1 MPLSRTNQALAIP
14 ASKSFDVVAN
24 VYGQSALLQLADVRQ
39 MTAAVEDVVT
49 AGAFTFGN
57 GTNVFNVAEA
67 AVKPETTGTLASY
80 QLVAAKMATFV
91 IVSEELLAETPLDM
105 ISFYQDVIEQRFAL
119 AIDQYGLGSV
129 TGSGPFGSENLGAAA
144 TAAGAGHTVV
154 LSGTVAATTNVHTA
168 VASALGAVEGKDYAP
183 NGILLQ
189 RRLKGILRTTTTTGT
204 PVVQATITD
213 DVEPSMY
220 GEPVY
225 FLGRGAFATAA
236 VNTLSGIVGDFS
248 QYVIG
253 IRDELVFSLHN
264 EGTVAG
270 INLLETNQV
279 ALRAEMRLA
288 GKVLDSNA
296 FARINNAAT

>member
-24 VYGQSALLQLADVRQ
+24 IYGESALLQLADVRQ
-39 MTAAVEDVVT
+39 MSAAVEDVVT
-49 AGAFTFGN
+49 AGSFTFGN

-67 AVKPETTGTLASY
+67 AAKPETTGTLSSY
-80 QLVAAKMATFV
+80 QLVAQKMATFV
-91 IVSEELLAETPLDM
+91 IVSEELLAESAVD
-105 ISFYQDVIEQRFAL
+105 IVGFYQDVIEQRFAL
-119 AIDQYGLGSV
+119 AIDQFALGL
-129 TGSGPFGSENLGAAA
+129 TGGPFGSENLAAAA

-154 LSGTVAATTNVHTA
+154 HGGTIAAPTGTHTA

-183 NGILLQ
+183 NGILLA
-189 RRLKGILRTTTTTGT
+189 RRLKGVLRTTTTTGT
-204 PVVQATITD
+204 PVVQATVTD
-213 DVEPSMY
+213 DIEPTMY

-225 FLGRGAFATAA
+225 FLGRAAFPTAA
-236 VNTLSGIVGDFS
+236 ASTITGVVGDFS

-253 IRDELVFSLHN
+253 IRDDLSFSLHN

-279 ALRAEMRLA
+279 ALRAEMRLGA
-288 GKVLDSNA
+288 KVLDANA
-296 FARINNAAT
+296 FARINNAAS

>member
-24 VYGQSALLQLADVRQ
+24 IYGESALMQLADVRQ
-39 MTAAVEDVVT
+39 MTAAVEDIVT

-57 GTNVFNVAEA
+57 GTNIFNVAEA
-67 AVKPETTGTLASY
+67 AAKPETTGTLSSY
-80 QLVAAKMATFV
+80 QLVAQKMATFV
-91 IVSEELLAETPLDM
+91 IVSEELLAETPLDI

-154 LSGTVAATTNVHTA
+154 LTGTIAAPTNVHTA
-168 VASALGAVEGKDYAP
+168 VASGLGAVEGKDYAP
-183 NGILLQ
+183 NGILLG
-189 RRLKGILRTTTTTGT
+189 RRLKGVLRTTTTTGT
-204 PVVQATITD
+204 PVVQATVQE
-213 DVEPSMY
+213 DVEPNMY
-220 GEPVY
+220 GEAVY
-225 FLGRGAFATAA
+225 FLGRGAFPTAG
-236 VNTLSGIVGDFS
+236 VSTLTGIIGDFS
-248 QYVIG
+248 QFVIG
-253 IRDELVFSLHN
+253 IRDQLGFSLHN

-279 ALRAEMRLA
+279 ALRAEMRLGA
-288 GKVLDSNA
+288 KVLDSNA
-296 FARINNAAT
+296 FARINNAAS